1 MSLFTFYFA
10 HMYFTV
16 KRFDIL
22 QIPGSSVPNSVHLEA
37 RSLCSLSALWKG
49 NRRMKSQ
56 SAITATDWQ
65 IHLLW
70 ALSFLTFTVNII
82 QPCHGNIS
90 RWDIL
95 CQKCS
100 DANLSLKSTCVK
112 NLWDCVYNV
121 CSKYSNKISSNY
133 RRLSIN
139 IALLPAVIT
148 KQECIPVGC
157 VPTACWLTGRVP
169 SWHPFHR
176 PPPRPLWT
184 PLHRNPLHGI

>member
-1 MSLFTFYFA
+1 MCLSLFTFYFA
-10 HMYFTV
+10 HIYFTV

-70 ALSFLTFTVNII
+70 ALSFLSFTVNII

-90 RWDIL
+90 RWDML

-112 NLWDCVYNV
+112 NLWDCVYQITCVQNIQIKYLQITGV
-121 CSKYSNKISSNY
+121 CQSILLCYLQSLLNKN
-133 RRLSIN
+133 
-139 IALLPAVIT
+139 AF
-148 KQECIPVGC
+148 Q
-157 VPTACWLTGRVP
+157 
-169 SWHPFHR
+169 
-176 PPPRPLWT
+176 
-184 PLHRNPLHGI
+184 